1 MNAKTQRLCVWC
13 GPAMIV
19 VWLIG
24 FWTFAGFVPPP
35 APGLSKE
42 QVADLFRDNGFAIRL
57 GLVLTCFGSA
67 LLGPFVGVLS
77 VQLRRIEGPHSPLA
91 NSQMVLGAAMPLI
104 FIFPVVILQVAAYRP
119 KRSAEAIQLLYDLG
133 WILFIAVVT
142 TVVVQLVVTAIAILG
157 DSRTSP
163 VFPRWAGFLTVW
175 VSIMLCPGSVCMFFY
190 DGPLAWNGLFTWWLP
205 LSSFAIW
212 FAVMTWLLLR
222 AIREQELVA
231 LPGGGGGSGGS
242 ADERIERLES
252 EVGRLRSELAGLAGR
267 AR

>member
-13 GPAMIV
+13 GPAMIAA
-19 VWLIG
+19 WMIG

-42 QVADLFRDNGFAIRL
+42 QVADLFREHGFAIRL

-119 KRSAEAIQLLYDLG
+119 ERSAEAIQLLYDLG

-142 TVVVQLVVTAIAILG
+142 TVVVQLLVTAIAILG
-157 DSRTSP
+157 DSRTAP
-163 VFPRWAGFLTVW
+163 VFPR
-175 VSIMLCPGSVCMFFY
+175 
-190 DGPLAWNGLFTWWLP
+190 WLP
-205 LSSFAIW
+205 LSSFALW
-212 FAVMTWLLLR
+212 FGVMTWLLLR
-222 AIREQELVA
+222 AIREQERVA
-231 LPGGGGGSGGS
+231 LSTEIIGS
-242 ADERIERLES
+242 ADDRIERLES
-252 EVGRLRSELAGLAGR
+252 ELGRLRSELAGLADS